1 METSIDCRL
10 FVYNLVKLDRKEQT
24 IVFYL
29 NKIVFL
35 FLIFISFFLSPAV
48 FSDYDQDGTYFTSF
62 LGSSISLP
70 SNLKIK
76 LDDQSSYNNHS
87 KWQGRSFEDSPYYSL
102 RFDKIRNHRGWGVE
116 WMHHKIYL
124 ANPKHPVESFSISD
138 GFNILY
144 LNRVLTNN
152 KLTVRPG
159 FGLVFSHMDVKIK
172 DRERFYLKG
181 GNGGAYLSGVS
192 VQGSM
197 EKWIYETERHFLN
210 LETKLTVSYVKPPV
224 SSNPDEY
231 AEIYN
236 IAIHFVFGF
245 GSKPIRSDDATAMDR
260 LYYWGL
266 PTAHHFLLGQDKLG
280 FFK

>member
-1 METSIDCRL
+1 MLI
-10 FVYNLVKLDRKEQT
+10 Q
-24 IVFYL
+24 L
-29 NKIVFL
+29 NKMLLLYVT
-35 FLIFISFFLSPAV
+35 FISFFLSTAV
-48 FSDYDQDGTYFTSF
+48 FSNYDQDGIYFTSF

-76 LDDQSSYNNHS
+76 LDDQADYNHRA

-102 RFDKIRNHRGWGVE
+102 RFDKINNHRGWGIE

-124 ANPKHPVESFSISD
+124 ANPKHPVNSFSISD

-144 LNRVLTNN
+144 LNRVLSN
-152 KLTVRPG
+152 KRLTFRPG
-159 FGLVFSHMDVKIK
+159 FGLVFSHMDVRIK

-192 VQGSM
+192 VQGAI
-197 EKWIYETERHFLN
+197 EKWIYETERHFIN

-231 AEIYN
+231 AEITN

-245 GSKPIRSDDATAMDR
+245 GSKPIRNDNATAMNR

-266 PTAHHFLLGQDKLG
+266 PTAHHLLLGQDKLG
-280 FFK
+280 FFN